1 MTLPYLN
8 KLENKRQS
16 MGRYGQMWS
25 NYFISNRDGNPN
37 PTTILDPERILIQIS
52 NLNCGFGLLFFTTFV
67 AFKRNLF
74 TYTVAFML
82 NLG

>member
-37 PTTILDPERILIQIS
+37 PTTILDAETILIQIR
-52 NLNCGFGLLFFTTFV
+52 NLNCGFGLLIFTTSIQKKYFHSISH
-67 AFKRNLF
+67 AYFG
-74 TYTVAFML
+74 
-82 NLG
+82 LG